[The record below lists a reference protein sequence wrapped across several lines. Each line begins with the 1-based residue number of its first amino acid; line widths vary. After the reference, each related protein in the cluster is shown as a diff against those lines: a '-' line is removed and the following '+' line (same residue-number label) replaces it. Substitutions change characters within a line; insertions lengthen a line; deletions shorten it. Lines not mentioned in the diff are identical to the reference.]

1 MGVLESLLFYDR
13 YDEKRKSSW
22 STYIRTRSAR
32 SSMFTGCAMSDTCC
46 YFSACLWPASDPPRS
61 YKSPTLLLS
70 SDAYT
75 GSPII
80 FSLAGLLHWCTL
92 LLLYLPI
99 LHKIRG
105 LLGEDP
111 LDIESPAGSS
121 RTYTGAG
128 VTLLQFTAQHQAVL
142 LAASREIFALE
153 ENAADAVAVD
163 ATCSDG
169 SAADGARLEKL
180 GRKKTRAALLATG
193 VTGLLAGL
201 YAGRHAIFSF

>member
-1 MGVLESLLFYDR
+1 M
-13 YDEKRKSSW
+13 
-22 STYIRTRSAR
+22 
-32 SSMFTGCAMSDTCC
+32 
-46 YFSACLWPASDPPRS
+46 
-61 YKSPTLLLS
+61 
-70 SDAYT
+70 
-75 GSPII
+75 
-80 FSLAGLLHWCTL
+80 
-92 LLLYLPI
+92 
-99 LHKIRG
+99 
-105 LLGEDP
+105 LGEDP

-121 RTYTGAG
+121 KSYTGAG

-153 ENAADAVAVD
+153 ENAADAFAVD

-169 SAADGARLEKL
+169 SAADGARLEQL